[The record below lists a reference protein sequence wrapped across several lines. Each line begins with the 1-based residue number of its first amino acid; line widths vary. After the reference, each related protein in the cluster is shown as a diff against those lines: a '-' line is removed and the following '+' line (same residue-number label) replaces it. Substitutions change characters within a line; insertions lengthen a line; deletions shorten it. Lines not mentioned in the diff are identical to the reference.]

1 MDVSS
6 EEVSTKLYH
15 SSSSLTCR
23 YVKNINHYEKLLC
36 PPYGLPDVLHD
47 KMEGD
52 REHMEQYKAPN
63 EE

>member
-1 MDVSS
+1 MFAGIPGGCQFRRGIHEAVCKEHKPLREAVVSS
-6 EEVSTKLYH
+6 LRF
-15 SSSSLTCR
+15 LA
-23 YVKNINHYEKLLC
+23 
-36 PPYGLPDVLHD
+36 PDVLHD